1 MKCPKCGEN
10 MVPGE
15 VVNNHFVDVF
25 WLPKTFFEKSLL
37 GVAWPFKKAIKKN
50 EGMIIKTHNNVSE
63 ASRSY
68 GCLKCKLVIVE
79 CE

>member
-10 MVPGE
+10 MAPGE
-15 VVNNHFVDVF
+15 IVNNHFVDVF
-25 WLPKTFFEKSLL
+25 WLPKAFFEKSLL
-37 GVAWPFKKAIKKN
+37 GVAWPLKKAIKKN
-50 EGMIIKTHNNVSE
+50 EGIIIKTHNNLNE

-68 GCLKCKLVIVE
+68 AWLKCKLVIVE